1 MTENTNRTS
10 EVAIRVIGVSKCY
23 AVYDKPLDRLM
34 QAIVGRMHALTKPLF
49 PARAPK
55 AYYHEFWALRDIS
68 FSVGRGET
76 VGVMGRNG
84 AGKSTLLQILAGT
97 MNPTTGSVE
106 TNGRVAALLELGSG
120 FNPEFTGRENVY
132 FNASV
137 MGLSRE
143 QIDETFDEIVAFA
156 DIGEFIQQPVKTY
169 STGMIM
175 RLAFA
180 VQTSINPSVLIVDEA
195 LSVGDARFQKKCFDK
210 FRAFRAAGK
219 TILLVSH
226 SADAITAICDR
237 AILLEGGRVVA
248 DDEPLHVT
256 KYYHRM
262 LFGTFDGQPSHA
274 IPEFKNT
281 KVDFLAEADV
291 DKSSLK
297 PPRED
302 TNVSNCLLNTA
313 ATAYQPCSLRY
324 GDRKAEILSFVILDE
339 CREPVVTLKSGQH
352 YYFQIRVIAHED
364 LNDIVAAFL
373 VRDLRG
379 IDLYGTDTLLQG
391 ITIPAHRRGESFAVE
406 MFTKMSLAPGQY
418 FLTPS
423 VTRSNGKQYDLHYDA
438 VLFEVTGDGKAYS
451 NSRVNLEGK
460 IVYKEIRLV

>member
-195 LSVGDARFQKKCFDK
+195 LSVGDARFQKKCFEK
-210 FRAFRAAGK
+210 EVRNY
-219 TILLVSH
+219 
-226 SADAITAICDR
+226 
-237 AILLEGGRVVA
+237 
-248 DDEPLHVT
+248 T
-256 KYYHRM
+256 K
-262 LFGTFDGQPSHA
+262 
-274 IPEFKNT
+274 
-281 KVDFLAEADV
+281 
-291 DKSSLK
+291 
-297 PPRED
+297 
-302 TNVSNCLLNTA
+302 
-313 ATAYQPCSLRY
+313 
-324 GDRKAEILSFVILDE
+324 
-339 CREPVVTLKSGQH
+339 
-352 YYFQIRVIAHED
+352 
-364 LNDIVAAFL
+364 
-373 VRDLRG
+373 
-379 IDLYGTDTLLQG
+379 
-391 ITIPAHRRGESFAVE
+391 
-406 MFTKMSLAPGQY
+406 KM
-418 FLTPS
+418 
-423 VTRSNGKQYDLHYDA
+423 
-438 VLFEVTGDGKAYS
+438 
-451 NSRVNLEGK
+451 
-460 IVYKEIRLV
+460 

>member
-1 MTENTNRTS
+1 
-10 EVAIRVIGVSKCY
+10 
-23 AVYDKPLDRLM
+23 M
-34 QAIVGRMHALTKPLF
+34 QAIAGRMHALTKPLF
-49 PARAPK
+49 HARAPK
-55 AYYHEFWALRDIS
+55 AYHREFWALRDIS
-68 FSVGRGET
+68 FSACRGEA

-97 MNPTTGSVE
+97 MNPTAGSVE
-106 TNGRVAALLELGSG
+106 TNGKVAALLELGSG
-120 FNPEFTGRENVY
+120 FNPEFTGRENIY

-143 QIDETFDEIVAFA
+143 QIDETFDDIVAFA

-180 VQTSINPSVLIVDEA
+180 LQTSIDPSVLIVDEA

-226 SADAITAICDR
+226 SADAITTICDR
-237 AILLEGGRVVA
+237 AILLEGGRVIA
-248 DDEPLHVT
+248 DDEPLYVT

-262 LFGTFDGQPSHA
+262 LFGTFDEQASHA
-274 IPEFKNT
+274 RPEFQNT
-281 KVDFLAEADV
+281 KIDIWGEGDV
-291 DKSSLK
+291 GKSS
-297 PPRED
+297 PEPTRENA
-302 TNVSNCLLNTA
+302 NVPNCISNA
-313 ATAYQPCSLRY
+313 PAPAYQTRSLRY
-324 GDRKAEILSFVILDE
+324 GDRKAEILNFVILNE
-339 CREPVVTLKSGQH
+339 RSEPVVTLESGQR

-391 ITIPAHRRGESFAVE
+391 ITIPAHRCGEIFAIE
-406 MFTKMSLAPGQY
+406 MYTKMSLAPGQY

-423 VTRSNGKQYDLHYDA
+423 VTRSNGMQYDLQYDA
-438 VLFEVTGDGKAYS
+438 VLFEVIGDGKAYT
-451 NSRVNLEGK
+451 NSRVNLEGQ
-460 IVYKEIRLV
+460 IVYKEIRTL